1 MDFAAIK
8 LLILDVDGVLT
19 DGRVTPT
26 PTATPTATPTCAPTA
41 TGGGE
46 VGKRFHVRD
55 GCAVK
60 LWQQAGGRVAI
71 LSGRTS
77 VDVTNRAAEL
87 GIEIVRMGESQKM
100 AAFEQICREASCAEN
115 EIAYIGDDLPD
126 LGPMTRCA
134 LAIAVGDA
142 AGEVKRIALYVTSR
156 RGGDGAVA
164 EAVEWILRKQGRWS
178 RERLSK
184 V

>member
-26 PTATPTATPTCAPTA
+26 ATPTA
-41 TGGGE
+41 TGGGD

-60 LWQQAGGRVAI
+60 LWRKTGGRVAI

-77 VDVTNRAAEL
+77 VEVTNRAAEL

-100 AAFEQICREASCAEN
+100 AAFEKICREASCAES
-115 EIAYIGDDLPD
+115 EVAYIGDDLPD

-134 LAIAVGDA
+134 VAIAVGDA
-142 AGEVKRIALYVTSR
+142 AADVKRVARYVTSR

-164 EAVEWILRKQGRWS
+164 EAVEWILRKQRRWS